1 MLYTCACKICSV
13 SKLLLKPPPA
23 QNAMEEEDVYR
34 LTDDEYSTV
43 CELAK
48 SGKTK
53 ELTKFLSRTLNHS
66 NRKIGPATFAPDPK
80 NLNHVVRRLSPLSYS
95 AMGGNIDTVNLFLST
110 YRRAVT
116 VNPGA
121 ERHKVDPLADKEV
134 RHDHPLYW
142 ACLNGHLDVAKALVE
157 AKADVNLSNCML
169 ATPLHAAATF
179 GRIQMI
185 DYLLKKGAKVNA
197 MDIFNATPLIH
208 AVRSGHL
215 KTVEFLISR
224 KADASV
230 VTIEGY
236 TIMHVA
242 ALNGHHEIVAQLLR
256 RGIDPMFA
264 PPPLQHCVEDNY
276 IPCPLFLAAACGH
289 HEVHNIM
296 VTRCKCPYEVESDSL
311 MLLSVGLR
319 PFLYYCVNRKDLH
332 IQGVKLPKK
341 GTSEHE
347 RMDDREILNKCWLA
361 GVAIRKEHNLL
372 PSLQDLFKPTPPNPG
387 DVGSYYLWKYFDWDF
402 KCLQR
407 GLGIGHPIIAGILFD
422 ASSSSLKDWGHSFRF
437 KLLRDI
443 IENWVREM
451 EEKSF
456 YRDPT
461 HVQMLVENMFNRI
474 FHWFMGTVKPYREQA
489 IKYVEVSIQLLDT
502 LMKLRLRHIC
512 EADSLQ
518 SILSLLLYM
527 MGAWV
532 LVEYLPNI
540 DAKPLDDFVTPEKCE
555 QIGKDFVAKHLNSL
569 EGTTLLHIALND
581 CRLVRT
587 VTSRSTIFY
596 NQYGAQ
602 GVGYAYRSPPSSFSR
617 EIHPGLL
624 VRALLRWG
632 ADGALDVFDWNGQR
646 PLHLAVLLT
655 DLQVS
660 HTNTDP
666 DVIAPLVAAGA
677 HLDYTNK
684 QGKTPLDLCTSI
696 ATQELL
702 APKGPRALTCL
713 SCVKIIEEKIEYED
727 LPIPHRI
734 KKLIRYHQGKS

>member
-1 MLYTCACKICSV
+1 MD
-13 SKLLLKPPPA
+13 
-23 QNAMEEEDVYR
+23 EEEGYR
-34 LTDDEYSTV
+34 LTDDEYSMV
-43 CELAK
+43 CELSK

-53 ELTKFLSRTLNHS
+53 ELKKFLTKTLHRS
-66 NRKIGPATFAPDPK
+66 NRKIGLSTFAPDPK

-95 AMGGNIDTVNLFLST
+95 AMSGNLDTVNLFLST

-116 VNPGA
+116 INPGA
-121 ERHKVDPLADKEV
+121 ERFKEDPLAEKEA

-142 ACLNGHLDVAKALVE
+142 ACLNGHLHVAKALVE
-157 AKADVNLSNCML
+157 AKADVNLPNCML
-169 ATPLHAAATF
+169 ATPLHAAATS
-179 GRIQMI
+179 GHIRVI
-185 DYLLKKGAKVNA
+185 DYLLKKGAKVDSL
-197 MDIFNATPLIH
+197 DIFNASPLIH

-215 KTVEFLISR
+215 KAVEFLISK
-224 KADASV
+224 KADTST

-242 ALNGHHEIVAQLLR
+242 ARNGHQEIVTLLLR

-264 PPPLQHCVEDNY
+264 PPPTQHSVEENY

-319 PFLYYCVNRKDLH
+319 PFLYYCENRKDLH
-332 IQGVKLPKK
+332 IHGVKLPKK
-341 GTSEHE
+341 GTFEH
-347 RMDDREILNKCWLA
+347 RHMDDREILNKCWLA

-372 PSLQDLFKPTPPNPG
+372 PSIQELLKPTPPNPG

-407 GLGIGHPIIAGILFD
+407 GLGIGHPIIASILFD
-422 ASSSSLKDWGHSFRF
+422 TSSSSLKDWGHSFRF

-443 IENWVREM
+443 IGNWVREM
-451 EEKSF
+451 EQRSF

-474 FHWFMGTVKPYREQA
+474 FHWFMDTVKPYRVQA
-489 IKYVEVSIQLLDT
+489 IKYVEVALQLLDT
-502 LMKLRLRHIC
+502 LMKLRQRHIC

-527 MGAWV
+527 MGAWI
-532 LVEYLPNI
+532 LVEFVPQI
-540 DAKPLDDFVTPEKCE
+540 DTKSLDNFMASEKCE
-555 QIGKDFVAKHLNSL
+555 QVGKDFVSKHLNSL
-569 EGTTLLHIALND
+569 EGTTLLHMALND

-596 NQYGAQ
+596 NHYGAQ
-602 GVGYAYRSPPSSFSR
+602 GIGYAGPSSFSR
-617 EIHPGLL
+617 EVHPGLL
-624 VRALLRWG
+624 IRALLRWG
-632 ADGALDVFDWNGQR
+632 ADRALDVFDWNGQR

-666 DVIAPLVAAGA
+666 NVIAPLVAAGA

-684 QGKTPLDLCTSI
+684 QGKTPLDLCTSV
-696 ATQELL
+696 ATRELL
-702 APKGPRALTCL
+702 APRGPRALTCL
-713 SCVKIIEEKIEYED
+713 SCVKIIEEEIEYEY

-734 KKLIRYHQGKS
+734 KKLIRYHQGKY